1 MRDLDADL
9 SDSQRAELLAFTAL
23 AEGQLE
29 AATVY
34 TTWAEPRS
42 FSEYTRVR
50 LARSRATYQGC
61 RVECR
66 ASRLPSTVQSLYT
79 VLLGW

>member
-9 SDSQRAELLAFTAL
+9 SDGQRAELLAFTAL

-34 TTWAEPRS
+34 TTWVEPHS
-42 FSEYTRVR
+42 FSEYTRVQPT
-50 LARSRATYQGC
+50 RSGAVLQGHK
-61 RVECR
+61 
-66 ASRLPSTVQSLYT
+66 
-79 VLLGW
+79 G